1 MLNSSTQ
8 DITVTVTNV
17 NDNSPVFTSGA
28 AFSVAE
34 NQTSVGTV
42 LANDADGDSLTYFL
56 SGADASAFSINSST
70 GVITFNSAPD
80 YETKTSYSVTVT
92 ASGTN
97 AETQSLTISITNV
110 NEYSPVINSS
120 STFTVEENQTAVGTV
135 SASDNDTSESLTYS
149 LSGTDASSFSINSSS
164 GVINF
169 NSAPDYETKTSYS
182 MTLNV
187 SDGDNIVTQSLT
199 VNITNL
205 NDNSP
210 QFSTWSCNSPVTCS
224 GAYIYV
230 PENQTT
236 VGTIIAT
243 DADGDDITYSISG
256 SDVSSST
263 LSINAS
269 TGVVT

>member
-1 MLNSSTQ
+1 MKLKSSYSATVTATDGKNTTTQ

-42 LANDADGDSLTYFL
+42 LANDADGDSLTYSL

-92 ASGTN
+92 ASDGTN

-135 SASDNDTSESLTYS
+135 LSASDNDTSESLTYS
-149 LSGTDASSFSINSSS
+149 LSR
-164 GVINF
+164 
-169 NSAPDYETKTSYS
+169 APMPHRS
-182 MTLNV
+182 V
-187 SDGDNIVTQSLT
+187 LT
-199 VNITNL
+199 VH
-205 NDNSP
+205 
-210 QFSTWSCNSPVTCS
+210 Q
-224 GAYIYV
+224 
-230 PENQTT
+230 E
-236 VGTIIAT
+236 
-243 DADGDDITYSISG
+243 
-256 SDVSSST
+256 
-263 LSINAS
+263 
-269 TGVVT
+269 